1 MGVDA
6 FYVINLILSTFICNF
21 NRGEMAWQDWKVY
34 KESQVMLVDQVYLVV
49 MVKMVSREL
58 MVKMVT
64 QVLLDRR

>member
-1 MGVDA
+1 
-6 FYVINLILSTFICNF
+6 
-21 NRGEMAWQDWKVY
+21 MAWQDWKVY